1 MSTKRCG
8 HCRSTSCAHAA
19 APTKPK
25 SQFALS
31 LLGSTDRADHVPSD
45 LSLGQ
50 QKLAGVARALCTR
63 PSVLL
68 LDEPAAGLDSH
79 ESLLLGERLRDIT
92 SDGTTVLLIDHDMG
106 LVLDACDYIY
116 VLSSAGSSPRARPTK
131 SAPSSAVIEA
141 YLGTEGGGSID
152 ELAEAPV

>member
-1 MSTKRCG
+1 MFRAI
-8 HCRSTSCAHAA
+8 CRWVNRNS
-19 APTKPK
+19 P
-25 SQFALS
+25 
-31 LLGSTDRADHVPSD
+31 
-45 LSLGQ
+45 
-50 QKLAGVARALCTR
+50 GVARALCTR

-79 ESLLLGERLRDIT
+79 ESLLLGERLRDIV

-116 VLSSAGSSPRARPTK
+116 VLEFGRLIAEGTPDQIRAN
-131 SAPSSAVIEA
+131 SAVIEA
-141 YLGTEGGGSID
+141 YLGTEGGGNVD